1 MPTPKRGN
9 IPRWSDVKFE
19 TYRLKLLNVSKIKGR
34 KDRWPEVVML
44 EVPDSAKKKLQSRT
58 TLRDFLNASGVFS
71 KPTRK
76 IERSL
81 VLPARRRPRWILIVF
96 HGRTS
101 TSIVV
106 WAPAS

>member
-1 MPTPKRGN
+1 MPTAKRAN
-9 IPRWSDVKFE
+9 TPRWSNVRFG

-44 EVPDSAKKKLQSRT
+44 EVPEAAKKKLRSRT
-58 TLRDFLNASGVFS
+58 TLRDFLNTSGVFS
-71 KPTRK
+71 KPTRE

-81 VLPARRRPRWILIVF
+81 VVPARGRLRWILIVF

-106 WAPAS
+106 WVPAS